1 VPTESNKV
9 GFEKLVEDAELVAA
23 VGVRLG
29 RIKGVDFLNSLSS
42 ARQALDTNE
51 LSPPVVAELQKSL
64 NSAVKDIFPIT
75 LNDLR
80 SGWSPFNGHPE
91 RRLGTLAFGLFC
103 FLLLVTTAYMTQ
115 IYDRA
120 VSLYAT
126 TLELQEARGAEQAIR
141 LLGLLRKNQK
151 DVVESLK
158 SGNKDFLYE
167 AFNKALFDLQLM
179 NERFESYAPRAVD
192 VLNDLNMMGRIRDW
206 FSFPLYWVTSK
217 AAEDS
222 APTNSEIINGW
233 VKNYGKQSEP
243 AMGVPTK
250 SSARQTKL
258 EADRSLPLPGAD
270 FDNLDIPSLLRI
282 YINEVRNFTSAIN
295 VGFDPLASNNYSFY
309 IYRLREGI
317 NFVGAWMLPWL
328 YGMLGAVIFHMRQL
342 LDPDRPNPSW
352 LRFSYRIVLGGF
364 AGIIVVWFWT
374 PSSQKLGPPAFATLT
389 SFGLAFLV
397 GFSTDFF
404 FQALDRLVSY
414 LSQAIGQPSI
424 PLRVES

>member
-1 VPTESNKV
+1 MPTESNNA
-9 GFEKLVEDAELVAA
+9 GFQRLVQDAELVAN

-29 RIKGVDFLNSLSS
+29 QIKGLEFLNSLSN
-42 ARQALDTNE
+42 ARKALDNNE
-51 LSPPVVAELQKSL
+51 LSPPIVAELQNSL
-64 NSAVKDIFPIT
+64 NGAVRDIFPIT

-80 SGWSPFNGHPE
+80 SGWNPFDVHPE
-91 RRLGTLAFGLFC
+91 KRLGTLVFGLFC
-103 FLLLVTTAYMTQ
+103 FVLLVATAYTTQ

-126 TLELQEARGAEQAIR
+126 TLELQDARGAEQAIR

-158 SGNKDFLYE
+158 NGNKDFLYE

-179 NERFESYAPRAVD
+179 NERFESYAPRAAN
-192 VLNDLNMMGRIRDW
+192 VLNDLDMIGRMRDW

-217 AAEDS
+217 AAEDTT
-222 APTNSEIINGW
+222 PTNSAMINTW
-233 VKNYGKQSEP
+233 VQNNYGTQSAP
-243 AMGVPTK
+243 N
-250 SSARQTKL
+250 KL
-258 EADRSLPLPGAD
+258 EADKSIPLAGAD

-282 YINEVRNFTSAIN
+282 YITEIRNFTSAIN

-317 NFVGAWMLPWL
+317 TFVGSWMLPWL

-342 LDPDRPNPSW
+342 LDANRPNPSW

-364 AGIIVVWFWT
+364 AGIILVWFWT

-404 FQALDRLVSY
+404 FQALDRLINS
-414 LSQAIGQPSI
+414 LSQAVGQPSTST
-424 PLRVES
+424 RVNS